1 MDVSFQ
7 STQSTQQQQQQ
18 MDNLHKWHQKV
29 KHNLQYNYKYCFSNI
44 GTIVA
49 TIYKISKKWLDI
61 YCTVKDVLDHLY

>member
-1 MDVSFQ
+1 
-7 STQSTQQQQQQ
+7 

-49 TIYKISKKWLDI
+49 TIYKISKKWLES
-61 YCTVKDVLDHLY
+61 YCTVKDILDHLY